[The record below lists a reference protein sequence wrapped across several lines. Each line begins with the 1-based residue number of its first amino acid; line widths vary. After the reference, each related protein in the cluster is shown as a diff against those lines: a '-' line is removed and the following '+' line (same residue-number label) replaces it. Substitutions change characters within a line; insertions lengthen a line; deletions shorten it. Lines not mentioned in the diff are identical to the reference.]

1 MPTALVTGAGGLIG
15 SYILRTATTYAPG
28 WTVHGLTRARCDLTD
43 SRAMRRL
50 FNHVKPDVV
59 IHCAALT
66 NTAVCEAEPDRAH
79 LLNVQVTAW
88 LCELAANV
96 TLVFLSTD
104 LVFDGRRGNYTE
116 TDPVNPLCVYAQ
128 TKAEAEQ
135 VVLANPLHLVVRT
148 SLNAGVSPTGDR
160 SFTEKMRL
168 AWQKGQTLALF
179 TDEFRC
185 PIHASL
191 TARAIWELVQ
201 HKQRGLFHVAGNQKL
216 SRWQLGQLVAA
227 RCPELNPKLIPAS
240 VNQWHG
246 PPRAKDTSLDCSK
259 AQAVLSFQL
268 LGFEQWLK
276 LHPNEPF

>member
-15 SYILRTATTYAPG
+15 SYIVREAARYAPG
-28 WTVHGLTRARCDLTD
+28 WVVHGLTRAEVDLTD
-43 SRAMRRL
+43 TDAVRHL
-50 FNHVKPDVV
+50 FSTLKPDLV

-66 NTAVCEAEPDRAH
+66 NTLACEADPLKARRV
-79 LLNVQVTAW
+79 NVEVTAR
-88 LCELAANV
+88 LCELAAHAR
-96 TLVFLSTD
+96 LVFMSTD
-104 LVFDGRRGNYTE
+104 LVFDGRHGNYTE

-135 VVLANPLHLVVRT
+135 LVLANPLHLVVRT

-168 AWQKGQTLALF
+168 AWRRGETLRLF

-201 HKQRGLFHVAGNQKL
+201 KGATGLFQVAGNQKL
-216 SRWQLGQLVAA
+216 SRWQLGTLVAA
-227 RCPELNPKLIPAS
+227 RCLELNPKLEPAS
-240 VNQWHG
+240 VNEWDG
-246 PPRAKDTSLDCSK
+246 PTRAPDTSLDCTK
-259 AQAVLSFQL
+259 AQGVLSFPL
-268 LGFEQWLK
+268 LGFEQWLQ
-276 LHPNEPF
+276 LHPTEPV